1 MTTYLD
7 GQQLSVEE
15 GLDPR
20 DLTLGPRITIL
31 GGGKAAQARG
41 GSVRRVIL
49 QDACLTAEQARATY
63 LACAKDHPAMG
74 GKLVCIQVSPPFP
87 PPIPPVHC
95 MDTVADERRPYCR
108 VPVAY

>member
-7 GQQLSVEE
+7 GEQLCIEE
-15 GLDPR
+15 NLDPR

-49 QDACLTAEQARATY
+49 QDVCLTAEQARSTY
-63 LACAKDHPAMG
+63 LECARVHPAMG
-74 GKLVCIQVSPPFP
+74 GKLVSIQVPSP
-87 PPIPPVHC
+87 HQ
-95 MDTVADERRPYCR
+95 ERAREIQRARASERERERERER
-108 VPVAY
+108 VY

>member
-7 GQQLSVEE
+7 GEQLCIEE
-15 GLDPR
+15 NLDPR

-49 QDACLTAEQARATY
+49 QDVCLTAKQARSTY
-63 LACAKDHPAMG
+63 LECARDHPAMG
-74 GKLVCIQVSPPFP
+74 GKLVSIQVPSPPSP
-87 PPIPPVHC
+87 R
-95 MDTVADERRPYCR
+95 ERERYR
-108 VPVAY
+108 ERESESARERSRERE

>member
-7 GQQLSVEE
+7 GEQLCIEE
-15 GLDPR
+15 NLDPR

-49 QDACLTAEQARATY
+49 QDVCLTAEQARSTY
-63 LACAKDHPAMG
+63 LECARVHPALG
-74 GKLVCIQVSPPFP
+74 GKLVSIQVPSPHP
-87 PPIPPVHC
+87 
-95 MDTVADERRPYCR
+95 ERERGREIQRAKEGARKRER
-108 VPVAY
+108 VY

>member
-7 GQQLSVEE
+7 GEQLCIEE
-15 GLDPR
+15 NLDPR

-49 QDACLTAEQARATY
+49 QDVCLTAKQARSTY
-63 LACAKDHPAMG
+63 LECARDHPAMG
-74 GKLVCIQVSPPFP
+74 GKLVSIQVPSPPSP
-87 PPIPPVHC
+87 R
-95 MDTVADERRPYCR
+95 ERER
-108 VPVAY
+108 